1 MLTKNFKL
9 NPMTKKLLFSIL
21 FVAAAVIANAQTKK
35 DAAATATTTGGSR
48 GATVEPFEVGVGAGL
63 YVFQGDLKF
72 KPSFGL
78 SVHARKSLDAIF
90 SIRGEGFYGLL
101 LGKVPSEA
109 TTAGYAYGGPNT
121 KNGDGNNSDIKGRF
135 FNASKTTMI
144 TGEGQLVV
152 NLTSVR
158 FDGKK
163 RRFTPYIFVG
173 GGGGYSNT
181 LVDVVNTA
189 ATSTTPAS
197 SAQKGAELEIG
208 GRLTTKYI
216 GLASVGAGVAIKMTE
231 KIFLGLEGKG
241 SILFGKRADL
251 IDGYNFGARDIPV
264 FLSANLNYIIG
275 NGLPAFYAS
284 PFDQIQSDIAELKA
298 RPKFDPTDTDMDGVI
313 DMFDQEKATPAGYAV
328 DTRGVTLDSD
338 ADGYANSKDKEPYSA
353 PGFKVNGDGVA
364 QMPKPNYTTEADVN
378 RIIDAKLADLK
389 ATLKP
394 QAIVDWFLP
403 MINFD
408 FNKSNIKSSEF
419 EKLAYVAN
427 VMQRNAGVRVAVSGY
442 TDATSSQGY
451 NDNLSYSRSE
461 AAINYLTTKYG
472 ISRDRF
478 VLDYNG
484 ENTMIVDTQAKN
496 YINRRVEF
504 RVAQAGDVEK
514 GRPSGSTSPVEVAP
528 TKKAPKFKGTKEA
541 GY

>member
-1 MLTKNFKL
+1 MLTKNLKL
-9 NPMTKKLLFSIL
+9 NPMAKKLLYSIL
-21 FVAAAVIANAQTKK
+21 FVTLAFAANAQTKK
-35 DAAATATTTGGSR
+35 DAAMTPATGGSR
-48 GATVEPFEVGVGAGL
+48 GATSEPFEIGVGAGL
-63 YVFQGDLKF
+63 FIFQGDLEF
-72 KPSFGL
+72 KPSFGV

-90 SIRGEGFYGLL
+90 SLRGEGFYGLL
-101 LGKVPSEA
+101 LGKTPA
-109 TTAGYAYGGPNT
+109 TQAYAYGGPNS
-121 KNGDGNNSDIKGRF
+121 KNDQGSWSDDKGRF
-135 FNASKTTMI
+135 INASKSTLA
-144 TGEGQLVV
+144 TGEAQLVI

-163 RRFTPYIFVG
+163 RRFTPYVFVG
-173 GGGGYSNT
+173 AGGGYSNT
-181 LVDVVNTA
+181 LVDVIATPSQPAPDGRIYA
-189 ATSTTPAS
+189 ANA
-197 SAQKGAELEIG
+197 AQSGAELEIN

-216 GLASVGAGVAIKMTE
+216 GLASGGAGVDLKVTDRV
-231 KIFLGLEGKG
+231 FVGVEGKA
-241 SILFGKRADL
+241 SIIFGKRSDL
-251 IDGYNFGARDIPV
+251 VDGYNFGARDIPI
-264 FLSANLNYIIG
+264 FLSAHLNYIIG
-275 NGLPAFYAS
+275 NGLPAYYAS
-284 PFDQIQSDIAELKA
+284 PFDQIQADIAELKA

-313 DMFDQEKATPAGYAV
+313 DFFDQEKATPAGYAV

-338 ADGYANSKDKEPYSA
+338 ADGYPNSKDKEPYSA

-364 QMPKPNYTTEADVN
+364 QMPKPNYITEGDVN

-408 FNKSNIKSSEF
+408 FNKSNIRTSEF

-427 VMQRNAGVRVAVSGY
+427 VMQRNSNIRVAVSGY

-451 NDNLSYSRSE
+451 NDNLSYNRSE

-472 ISRDRF
+472 IARDRF

-484 ENTMIVDTQAKN
+484 ENTMIVDTQAKS
-496 YINRRVEF
+496 YVNRRVEF
-504 RVAQAGDVEK
+504 RVAQSGDVEK
-514 GRPSGSTSPVEVAP
+514 GRPSGSTTPMETT

>member
-1 MLTKNFKL
+1 MA
-9 NPMTKKLLFSIL
+9 KKLFYSIML
-21 FVAAAVIANAQTKK
+21 CAFAIVANAQTKK
-35 DAAATATTTGGSR
+35 DAAMPLSGGSR
-48 GATVEPFEVGVGAGL
+48 GAAPDPFEIGIGAGVFTGNGDLIFNPSVGA
-63 YVFQGDLKF
+63 
-72 KPSFGL
+72 SI
-78 SVHARKSLDAIF
+78 HARKSLDAIF
-90 SIRGEGFYGLL
+90 SVRAEVFAGLL
-101 LGKVPSEA
+101 SSKVPTAA
-109 TTAGYAYGGPNT
+109 TARGYTFGGQET
-121 KNGDGNNSDIKGRF
+121 RNGYSDLDPKGRY
-135 FNASKTTMI
+135 FNSAKSTLANA
-144 TGEGQLVV
+144 ELQLVI

-163 RRFTPYIFVG
+163 RRFTPYVFAG
-173 GGGGYSNT
+173 FGGGYSNT
-181 LVDVVNTA
+181 TVNVVAPSAEAKSNVTLDIA
-189 ATSTTPAS
+189 GRKVSNYVGTTS
-197 SAQKGAELEIG
+197 G
-208 GRLTTKYI
+208 
-216 GLASVGAGVAIKMTE
+216 GAGVAIKMTD
-231 KIFLGLEGKG
+231 KIFLGIEGKA

-251 IDGYNFGARDIPV
+251 LDGFSYNARDIP
-264 FLSANLNYIIG
+264 FFGSLRLNYIIG

-284 PFDQIQSDIAELKA
+284 PFDQIQADIAELKA
-298 RPKFDPTDTDMDGVI
+298 RPKFDPTDTDGDGVI

-338 ADGYANSKDKEPYSA
+338 ADGYPNSKDKEPFSA
-353 PGFKVNGDGVA
+353 PGYKVNADGVA
-364 QMPKPNYTTEADVN
+364 QMPKPSYVTEGDVN

-408 FNKSNIKSSEF
+408 FNKSNIKTSEF

-427 VMQRNAGVRVAVSGY
+427 VMQRNTNVRVAVSGY

-451 NDNLSYSRSE
+451 NDNLSYNRSE

-496 YINRRVEF
+496 YVNRRVEF
-504 RVAQAGDVEK
+504 RVAQSGDVEK
-514 GRPSGSTSPVEVAP
+514 GRPSGTMTPMETT

>member
-1 MLTKNFKL
+1 
-9 NPMTKKLLFSIL
+9 MTKKLLFSIL
-21 FVAAAVIANAQTKK
+21 FVAVAIVANAQTKK
-35 DAAATATTTGGSR
+35 DATTATPTSGGSR
-48 GATVEPFEVGVGAGL
+48 GAAADPFEIGVGAGL
-63 YVFQGDLKF
+63 YIFQGDLEY

-101 LGKVPSEA
+101 LGKVPS
-109 TTAGYAYGGPNT
+109 TDAGYPYGGPNT
-121 KNGDGNNSDIKGRF
+121 KNGEGEFSDAKGRF
-135 FNASKTTMI
+135 FNTSKTTMI
-144 TGEGQLVV
+144 TGEGQLVI

-163 RRFTPYIFVG
+163 RRFTPYVFVG
-173 GGGGYSNT
+173 GGGGYANT
-181 LVDVVNTA
+181 LVDVIATA
-189 ATSTTPAS
+189 ATAATATRPAYQANA
-197 SAQKGAELEIG
+197 AQKGAELEIN

-216 GLASVGAGVAIKMTE
+216 GLASGGAGVAVKMTD
-231 KIFLGLEGKG
+231 KIFLGLEGKA

-251 IDGYNFGARDIPV
+251 IDGYNYGARDIPV
-264 FLSANLNYIIG
+264 FLSARLNYIIG

-313 DMFDQEKATPAGYAV
+313 DMFDQEKATPAGYTV

-338 ADGYANSKDKEPYSA
+338 ADGYPNSKDKEPYSA
-353 PGFKVNGDGVA
+353 PGFKVNGDGIA

-427 VMQRNAGVRVAVSGY
+427 VMQRNSGVRVAVSGY

-451 NDNLSYSRSE
+451 NDNLSYNRSE

-472 ISRDRF
+472 IARDRF

-514 GRPSGSTSPVEVAP
+514 GRPSGNTAPSEVAP

>member
-1 MLTKNFKL
+1 
-9 NPMTKKLLFSIL
+9 MTKKLLFSIL
-21 FVAAAVIANAQTKK
+21 FVATAIIANAQTKK
-35 DAAATATTTGGSR
+35 DATATTAPTGGSR
-48 GATVEPFEVGVGAGL
+48 GATADPFEIGIGAGL
-63 YVFQGDLKF
+63 FIAQGDMKF
-72 KPSFGL
+72 KPSFGV
-78 SVHARKSLDAIF
+78 SVHARKALDAIF
-90 SIRGEGFYGLL
+90 SVRA
-101 LGKVPSEA
+101 EA
-109 TTAGYAYGGPNT
+109 FAGQLKFETDGTNNYNYGGQAEI
-121 KNGDGNNSDIKGRF
+121 NGQSNDPRII
-135 FNASKTTMI
+135 NAATSPLYS
-144 TGEGQLVV
+144 GELQLVI
-152 NLTSVR
+152 NLTNVR
-158 FDGKK
+158 VDGKK
-163 RRFTPYIFVG
+163 RLLTPYVFAGV
-173 GGGGYSNT
+173 GGGYSNT
-181 LVDVVNTA
+181 KVNIVAPTVQANQELV
-189 ATSTTPAS
+189 
-197 SAQKGAELEIG
+197 IG
-208 GRLTTKYI
+208 GRLTSKYV
-216 GLASVGAGVAIKMTE
+216 GLFGAGGGIAAKVSDKV
-231 KIFLGLEGKG
+231 FVGLEAKV
-241 SILFGKRADL
+241 IQIFGKRSDL
-251 IDGYNFGARDIPV
+251 LDGAAVKRNDIPV
-264 FLSANLNYIIG
+264 FASARLNYIIG
-275 NGLPAFYAS
+275 KGLPAFYAS

-338 ADGYANSKDKEPYSA
+338 ADGYPNSKDKEPYSA

-472 ISRDRF
+472 IARDRF

-514 GRPSGSTSPVEVAP
+514 GRPSGSTAPVEAAP